1 MKKGAPLGQMTR
13 NFYTQELGVLKNSK
27 DFVKHTQAQHLDE
40 VNLFKNSCIIWG
52 SLTSHDICWWVISW
66 QVMCGVYRDGG
77 SGYGG
82 PAADEKFFDPERVII
97 KISYNYLGLREFT
110 HFELWGY
117 LTIHYL

>member
-1 MKKGAPLGQMTR
+1 
-13 NFYTQELGVLKNSK
+13 
-27 DFVKHTQAQHLDE
+27 
-40 VNLFKNSCIIWG
+40 
-52 SLTSHDICWWVISW
+52 
-66 QVMCGVYRDGG
+66 MCGVYRDGG